1 MRKYLL
7 FTPTYQI
14 KFPEF
19 TMPKLFSSYDTT
31 LEKEFSFARITDTF
45 LIFNLIL
52 EETFLFAS

>member
-1 MRKYLL
+1 MS
-7 FTPTYQI
+7 
-14 KFPEF
+14 
-19 TMPKLFSSYDTT
+19 KLFSTYDTT